1 MSRVRASLFTWL
13 LTIFIVAAS
22 RSVSAQGLSGRVA
35 LEGIASMS
43 ARASAVDDPMVILDL
58 VGTVRLADGWDVV
71 VRPWSMRR
79 PGGDWMFEMYQLQ
92 LRYVSSTKLPF
103 RVDAGIIPS
112 PIGLFT
118 LELQPHRNPLISAP
132 SYYFAPLPAVNG
144 RFDNVRLISGGYP
157 LGAVFSLSGMRW
169 DARAGITD
177 RSPVQPA
184 NVLSASRPDS
194 HPQVVLGGGVTPVTG
209 MRLGVGFTRGR
220 YQPRTP
226 LGSASALPPRTA
238 TVFNIE
244 GEYAVG
250 HTRISG
256 EWVRDQFAPAT
267 GSGLPATGPAPQPN
281 VARGFNLQAAQTLS
295 PRIFAAVRA
304 TRVSAPV
311 ATAPA
316 EVRRSSA
323 AYEATLGYRLTT
335 EFTIRGGYQRE
346 RGYQETG
353 WRNAAVMS
361 LVWAERW
368 W

>member
-1 MSRVRASLFTWL
+1 MSRIRGAVAPWVLAL
-13 LTIFIVAAS
+13 LVVPAG
-22 RSVSAQGLSGRVA
+22 RPVSAQGLSGRVA

-43 ARASAVDDPMVILDL
+43 ARASAVDDPMVVLDL
-58 VGTVRLADGWDVV
+58 VGTVRIADGWDVV

-92 LRYVSSTKLPF
+92 LRYVSSTPLPF
-103 RVDAGIIPS
+103 RMDAGIMPS
-112 PIGLFT
+112 PVGLFT

-157 LGAVFSLSGMRW
+157 LGAMFSLSGPRW
-169 DARAGITD
+169 DARAGVTD

-184 NVLSASRPDS
+184 NVLSASRPGS
-194 HPQVVLGGGVTPVTG
+194 HPQLVLGGGVTPVTG

-220 YQPRTP
+220 YQPRP
-226 LGSASALPPRTA
+226 PFGAVSAVPPQAA

-250 HTRISG
+250 YTRVSA
-256 EWVRDQFAPAT
+256 EWIRDQFAPTT
-267 GSGLPATGPAPQPN
+267 GSGPSSTGPAPRST
-281 VARGFNLQAAQTLS
+281 VARGFNLQASHTLS
-295 PRIFAAVRA
+295 PRVFAAVRA
-304 TRVSAPV
+304 TRVSSPV
-311 ATAPA
+311 VTIPA
-316 EVRRSSA
+316 EIRRSSTA
-323 AYEATLGYRLTT
+323 FEATLGYRLTT
-335 EFTIRGGYQRE
+335 EFTLRGGYQRE
-346 RGYQETG
+346 RGYQETR

-361 LVWAERW
+361 LVWADRW

>member
-1 MSRVRASLFTWL
+1 MSWIRRSLVPCVL
-13 LTIFIVAAS
+13 SILAVAAA
-22 RSVSAQGLSGRVA
+22 RPASAQGLSGRVA

-43 ARASAVDDPMVILDL
+43 ARASAVDDPMIILDL
-58 VGTVRLADGWDVV
+58 VGTVRLADGWDLV

-92 LRYVSSTKLPF
+92 LRYVSSTRLPF
-103 RVDAGIIPS
+103 RVDAGIMPS

-144 RFDNVRLISGGYP
+144 RFQNVRLISGGYP
-157 LGAVFSLSGMRW
+157 LGAMVSLSGTRW
-169 DARAGITD
+169 DARAGVTD

-184 NVLSASRPDS
+184 NVLSASRPPAD
-194 HPQVVLGGGVTPVTG
+194 PQMVLGGGITPVTG
-209 MRLGVGFTRGR
+209 MRLGVGLTKGR
-220 YQPRTP
+220 YRPRTP
-226 LGSASALPPRTA
+226 ATSPGVDPPTA
-238 TVFNIE
+238 TVLNIE

-250 HTRISG
+250 HTRVSG
-256 EWVRDQFAPAT
+256 EWVRDQFAPSDS
-267 GSGLPATGPAPQPN
+267 SGLASAGRPSAST
-281 VARGFNLQAAQTLS
+281 VARGFNVQAAQTLT

-304 TRVSAPV
+304 TRVSSPV
-311 ATAPA
+311 ATIPA
-316 EVRRSSA
+316 EVRRSST

-346 RGYQETG
+346 RSYQETR